1 MTKTIIANI
10 MAEETRM
17 ALVEN
22 GQLAEV
28 SIERSE
34 SGHIVGNIYKGKIKN
49 ILPGMQAAF
58 VDIGRDKNAFL
69 YLGDVLPRLAPD
81 GAQKQQTV
89 TAGQELVVQIVK
101 DAMGTKGPRVTTQ
114 ITLPGRFV
122 VLMPTVDYVGISRR
136 IASET
141 ERERLRQVAEKV
153 RPQGMGLIVR
163 TVAQDKSEE
172 DISKDIAYLLNFWKS
187 LSARA
192 KRSSVPAL
200 LFRDVDLVIRIVRD
214 YLSPDVAEFILD
226 NREAYGRVCDL
237 LNFSS
242 PELVPRVQLYQ
253 GQEDIFSFY
262 GISEEIEQIAKRRI
276 WLKCGGYIVIDHTE
290 ALTVIDV
297 NTGKFV
303 GRTSLSDTV
312 FQTNLEAAAEIARQI
327 RLRDI
332 GGIII
337 IDFIDMDKEE
347 QKKSVLST
355 LEQKVKEDRTKTNI
369 LGLTGLGLVEMTRK
383 KARQNID
390 QFLYSECPCCEGR
403 GRIQSAETVAIH
415 ILRKLRHL
423 VSRQH
428 VKGNLVV
435 QVHPRVAE
443 VLQRKGEKERF
454 EQELARTITI
464 EVVTSLHAENFSI
477 LSGKE

>member
-22 GQLAEV
+22 GHLAEV
-28 SIERSE
+28 SVERSE
-34 SGHIVGNIYKGKIKN
+34 SGHIVGNIYKGKVKN

-69 YLGDVLPRLAPD
+69 YLGDLPRAVSDSVGQHPN
-81 GAQKQQTV
+81 V
-89 TAGQELVVQIVK
+89 TAGQEIVVQIVK

-122 VLMPTVDYVGISRR
+122 VLMPTVDYIGISRR
-136 IASET
+136 IASEA
-141 ERERLRQVAEKV
+141 ERERLKQVAENV

-163 TVAQDKSEE
+163 TVAQGKSED
-172 DISKDIAYLLNFWKS
+172 DIAKDIAYLLNFWNA
-187 LSARA
+187 LTARA
-192 KRSSVPAL
+192 KRSAVPAL

-226 NREAYGRVCDL
+226 SREAYGRVCDL

-242 PELVPRVQLYQ
+242 PELVQRVQLYQ
-253 GQEDIFSFY
+253 GAEDIFSFY
-262 GISEEIEQIAKRRI
+262 NIAEEIEQLAKRKI

-303 GRTSLSDTV
+303 GRTSLSETV

-347 QKKSVLST
+347 QKKAVLAA
-355 LEQKVKEDRTKTNI
+355 LEQKVKEDRTKTSI
-369 LGLTGLGLVEMTRK
+369 LGLTSLGLVEMTRK
-383 KARQNID
+383 KARQNMD
-390 QFLYSECPCCEGR
+390 QSLYNECPCCEGR
-403 GRIQSAETVAIH
+403 GRIMSAETVAIH
-415 ILRKLRHL
+415 VLRKLRHL
-423 VSRQH
+423 VHRQH
-428 VKGNLVV
+428 VKGNLLV

-443 VLQRKGEKERF
+443 ILLRKGEKERF
-454 EQELARTITI
+454 EQEFSRTITI
-464 EVVTSLHAENFSI
+464 EAAPSQHAESFSI
-477 LSGKE
+477 LSVKD

>member
-17 ALVEN
+17 ALVED

-34 SGHIVGNIYKGKIKN
+34 SGHIVGNIYKGKVKN

-69 YLGDVLPRLAPD
+69 YLGAPASRASSASA
-81 GAQKQQTV
+81 GQHSIV
-89 TAGQELVVQIVK
+89 TAGQEIVVQIVK

-122 VLMPTVDYVGISRR
+122 VLMPTVDYIGISRR
-136 IASET
+136 INSEA
-141 ERERLRQVAEKV
+141 ERERLRQAAEMV

-163 TVAQDKSEE
+163 TVAQGKSED
-172 DISKDIAYLLNFWKS
+172 DIAKDIAYLLNFWNA
-187 LSARA
+187 LTARA
-192 KRSSVPAL
+192 KRSAVPAL

-226 NREAYGRVCDL
+226 SREAYGRVCDL
-237 LNFSS
+237 LNFSA

-253 GQEDIFSFY
+253 GAEDIFSFY
-262 GISEEIEQIAKRRI
+262 RIAEEIEQLAKRKI

-337 IDFIDMDKEE
+337 IDFIDMDKEG
-347 QKKSVLST
+347 QKKAVLAA
-355 LEQKVKEDRTKTNI
+355 LEQKVKEDRTKTSI
-369 LGLTGLGLVEMTRK
+369 LGLTSLGLVEMTRK
-383 KARQNID
+383 KARQNMD
-390 QFLYSECPCCEGR
+390 QSLYNECPCCEGR
-403 GRIQSAETVAIH
+403 GRIMSAETVAIH
-415 ILRKLRHL
+415 VLRKLRHL
-423 VSRQH
+423 VNRQH
-428 VKGNLVV
+428 VKGNLSV
-435 QVHPRVAE
+435 QVHPRVADI
-443 VLQRKGEKERF
+443 LLHKGEKERF
-454 EQELARTITI
+454 EQEFSRTITI
-464 EVVTSLHAENFSI
+464 EAVSSQHAESFSI
-477 LSGKE
+477 LSVRD

>member
-34 SGHIVGNIYKGKIKN
+34 SGHIVGNIYKGKVKN

-69 YLGDVLPRLAPD
+69 YLGDLTRAASD
-81 GAQKQQTV
+81 SGAQHPVV
-89 TAGQELVVQIVK
+89 TAGQEIVVQIVK

-122 VLMPTVDYVGISRR
+122 VLMPTVDYIGISRR
-136 IASET
+136 IDSDT
-141 ERERLRQVAEKV
+141 ERERLKQVADNV

-163 TVAQDKSEE
+163 TVAQGKSED
-172 DISKDIAYLLNFWKS
+172 DIAKDIAYLLNFWNA
-187 LSARA
+187 LTARA
-192 KRSSVPAL
+192 KRSAVPAL

-226 NREAYGRVCDL
+226 SREAYGRVCDL

-242 PELVPRVQLYQ
+242 PELVPQVQLYQ
-253 GQEDIFSFY
+253 GAEDIFSFY
-262 GISEEIEQIAKRRI
+262 GIAEEIEQLAKRKI

-347 QKKSVLST
+347 QKKAVLAA
-355 LEQKVKEDRTKTNI
+355 LEQKVKEDRTKTSI
-369 LGLTGLGLVEMTRK
+369 LGLTSLGLVEMTRK

-390 QFLYSECPCCEGR
+390 QSLYNECPCCEGR
-403 GRIQSAETVAIH
+403 GRIMSAETVAIH
-415 ILRKLRHL
+415 VLRKLRHL
-423 VSRQH
+423 VNRQH
-428 VKGNLVV
+428 VKGNLLV
-435 QVHPRVAE
+435 QVHPRVADI
-443 VLQRKGEKERF
+443 LQRKGEKERF
-454 EQELARTITI
+454 EHEFSRTITI
-464 EVVTSLHAENFSI
+464 EAVPSQHAESFSI
-477 LSGKE
+477 LSVKD

>member
-22 GQLAEV
+22 GHLAEV
-28 SIERSE
+28 SVERSE
-34 SGHIVGNIYKGKIKN
+34 SGHIVGNIYKGKVKN

-69 YLGDVLPRLAPD
+69 YLGDLPRTASDSGGQRPN
-81 GAQKQQTV
+81 V
-89 TAGQELVVQIVK
+89 TAGQEIVVQIVK

-122 VLMPTVDYVGISRR
+122 VLMPTVDYIGISRR
-136 IASET
+136 IDSEA
-141 ERERLRQVAEKV
+141 ERERLKQVAENV

-163 TVAQDKSEE
+163 TVAQGKSED
-172 DISKDIAYLLNFWKS
+172 DIAKDIAYLLNFWNA
-187 LSARA
+187 LTARA
-192 KRSSVPAL
+192 KRSAAPAL

-214 YLSPDVAEFILD
+214 YLSPGVAEFILD
-226 NREAYGRVCDL
+226 SREAYGRVCDL

-242 PELVPRVQLYQ
+242 PELVQRVQLYQ
-253 GQEDIFSFY
+253 GAEDIFSFY
-262 GISEEIEQIAKRRI
+262 NIAEEIEQLAKRKI

-303 GRTSLSDTV
+303 GRTSLSETV

-347 QKKSVLST
+347 QKKAVLAA
-355 LEQKVKEDRTKTNI
+355 LEQRVKEDRTKTSI
-369 LGLTGLGLVEMTRK
+369 LGLTSLGLVEMTRK
-383 KARQNID
+383 KARQNMD
-390 QFLYSECPCCEGR
+390 QSLYNECPCCEGR
-403 GRIQSAETVAIH
+403 GRIMSAETVAIH
-415 ILRKLRHL
+415 VLRKLRHL
-423 VSRQH
+423 VHRQH
-428 VKGNLVV
+428 VKGNLLV

-443 VLQRKGEKERF
+443 ILLRKGEKERF
-454 EQELARTITI
+454 EQEFSRTITI
-464 EVVTSLHAENFSI
+464 EAAPSQHAESFSI
-477 LSGKE
+477 LSVKD

>member
-28 SIERSE
+28 SVERSE
-34 SGHIVGNIYKGKIKN
+34 SGHIVGNIYKGKVKN

-69 YLGDVLPRLAPD
+69 YLGDLPRAVSD
-81 GAQKQQTV
+81 SGGQQPNV
-89 TAGQELVVQIVK
+89 TAGQEIVVQIVK

-122 VLMPTVDYVGISRR
+122 VLMPTVDYIGISRR
-136 IASET
+136 IDSEA
-141 ERERLRQVAEKV
+141 ERERLKQVAENV

-163 TVAQDKSEE
+163 TVAQGKSED
-172 DISKDIAYLLNFWKS
+172 DIAKDIAYLLNFWNA
-187 LSARA
+187 LTARA
-192 KRSSVPAL
+192 KRSAVPAL

-226 NREAYGRVCDL
+226 SREAYGRVCDL

-242 PELVPRVQLYQ
+242 PELVQRVQLYQ
-253 GQEDIFSFY
+253 GAEDIFSFY
-262 GISEEIEQIAKRRI
+262 NIAEEIEQLAKRKI

-303 GRTSLSDTV
+303 GRTSLSETV

-347 QKKSVLST
+347 QKKAVLAA
-355 LEQKVKEDRTKTNI
+355 LEQKVKEDRTKTSI
-369 LGLTGLGLVEMTRK
+369 LGLTSLGLVEMTRK
-383 KARQNID
+383 KARQNMD
-390 QFLYSECPCCEGR
+390 QSLYNECPCCEGR
-403 GRIQSAETVAIH
+403 GRIMSAETVAIH
-415 ILRKLRHL
+415 VLRKLRHL
-423 VSRQH
+423 VHRQH
-428 VKGNLVV
+428 VKGNLLV

-443 VLQRKGEKERF
+443 ILLRKGEKERF
-454 EQELARTITI
+454 EQEFSRTITI
-464 EVVTSLHAENFSI
+464 EAAPSQHAESFSI
-477 LSGKE
+477 LSVKD